1 MKARNPREVSNLEY
15 QPTVDKNLTKT
26 DGTGE
31 MNLQPLKLQV
41 QRLRLQVHYQSSVFV
56 PGGMNHHVRQGV
68 GINDHCETPMHL
80 SQSLH
85 CSAFF
90 VHMSQRPLCPKP
102 LSSEFI
108 TAKQF
113 PAAGN
118 RRTPPSRDRCL
129 APSWWAASPTASPA
143 PPRTSP
149 GTCAGSQRAVG
160 PTRRG
165 RRTGTEEP
173 RALVAISD
181 ETVPWWP
188 KVPTP
193 SGSCP
198 SGADWVSLS
207 RF

>member
-1 MKARNPREVSNLEY
+1 MLQCWHGVASQQTMKMKARNPREVSNLEY

-118 RRTPPSRDRCL
+118 RRTPPQQGPLPGSIVVGCV
-129 APSWWAASPTASPA
+129 SHSFTS
-143 PPRTSP
+143 TSP
-149 GTCAGSQRAVG
+149 NVSRNFRWK
-160 PTRRG
+160 PTRR
-165 RRTGTEEP
+165 RTYATGKED
-173 RALVAISD
+173 RD
-181 ETVPWWP
+181 
-188 KVPTP
+188 
-193 SGSCP
+193 
-198 SGADWVSLS
+198 
-207 RF
+207 